1 MGGLGKCDATQAL
14 VLSYLLYARGDLRQA
29 IDGWVTPTQT
39 AVDGVHPGMVA
50 GARKDARHRL
60 DVLDQVL
67 TSRTFLVGER
77 LSLADLAMATTLLP
91 AFRNVLDEEWRSQ
104 HRNLVRWWN
113 TVLHQRFEVL
123 GGWLDEYGWILP
135 NLPPPNK
142 ASLASLVG
150 GIEVATLEA
159 QPMKAGAKP
168 KEKKETKA
176 EKEAFPK
183 AKKEVSPKPEK
194 NIVTET
200 NKAKSPQPKKEKSQ
214 PKKEKTPQPKKE
226 KTPLPEKEK
235 SEKPSKECE
244 SKEVK
249 PKTMEVKP
257 SIESKKAGGPMDHLP
272 MGSFDL
278 EAWKRFY
285 SNNDEE
291 LSCDYFWREF
301 DPSCY
306 SIWRGDYRFN
316 SELSQLFMSTNLI
329 GGMMQRLDKMSR
341 HAFASCCLWGEA
353 DKLGIS
359 GIWVFKGQQLAF
371 ELSEDWQVDYASY
384 DWVKL
389 DPTLPATRA
398 IVNQYLRWEGV
409 DQEGRKFCQGKIFK

>member
-1 MGGLGKCDATQAL
+1 MG
-14 VLSYLLYARGDLRQA
+14 
-29 IDGWVTPTQT
+29 
-39 AVDGVHPGMVA
+39 
-50 GARKDARHRL
+50 
-60 DVLDQVL
+60 
-67 TSRTFLVGER
+67 
-77 LSLADLAMATTLLP
+77 ATTLLP

-113 TVLHQRFEVL
+113 TVLHQ
-123 GGWLDEYGWILP
+123 
-135 NLPPPNK
+135 

-214 PKKEKTPQPKKE
+214 PKKEKTPQPKKEKTPQPKKEKTPQPEKEKTPQPNKEKTPQPKKEQTPQPKKEKTPLPEKEKTPLPENE